1 MDYISFI
8 ASITSSPYFS
18 VLNLV
23 IAIGGIILAIFFYL
37 RSTKNRE
44 PVYAIRTYNILED
57 YSSKMTGLSI
67 NYKAETVKDLSVS
80 KIAFWNRGRETIK
93 KSDIP
98 SGDQLRIVAKTG
110 QKILNA
116 EIITPTNS
124 PNKFEI
130 STIEDHGLVRI
141 GFEYLDKNQ
150 GGVIQI
156 IHTGTSSEDIAIEGT
171 VMGFGKPEN
180 SNIEARISKKIAFL
194 KIAKPNRK
202 IMRFAGLIFISFLAL
217 FSIILIVSALVI
229 FSLSGLIL
237 GLMYGSMT
245 TWMYYSSIRSV
256 VPKNLSIY
264 EENF

>member
-1 MDYISFI
+1 MDYNSFI
-8 ASITSSPYFS
+8 AAIISSPYFS

-44 PVYAIRTYNILED
+44 PVFAIRTYNILED
-57 YSSKMTGLSI
+57 YSSKMTGLTI

-98 SGDQLRIVAKTG
+98 SGDQLRIVAKPG

-124 PNKFEI
+124 PNKFEL

-141 GFEYLDKNQ
+141 DFEYLDKNQ

-171 VMGFGKPEN
+171 VMGFGKPVN
-180 SNIEARISKKIAFL
+180 SNIDARISKKLAFL
-194 KIAKPNRK
+194 KIEKPSRK
-202 IMRFAGLIFISFLAL
+202 IIRFIGLIVVLILAL
-217 FSIILIVSALVI
+217 FSIVLIVSSLVV
-229 FSLSGLIL
+229 FSLSGLIV

-245 TWMYYSSIRSV
+245 AWVYYSSVRSV

-264 EENF
+264 EDNF